1 MIIATKTPT
10 LIPTSG
16 EILVKKAAS
25 NANKPIHT
33 AGTNTFEP
41 IFLLFCSIS
50 SSVGSGSLPGETF
63 FRIGGKTKI
72 INKIPSTKAGNHLP
86 STNIIPRSNQKTN
99 EPTLFLFSLSFRF
112 LKATYIEINPI
123 RQYMTS
129 NSFSESVTSTLV

>member
-1 MIIATKTPT
+1 MATKTPT

-25 NANKPIHT
+25 NANKPMHT
-33 AGTNTFEP
+33 AGTNTFAP

-63 FRIGGKTKI
+63 FRIGGKTKT

-86 STNIIPRSNQKTN
+86 STNITPRSNQKIN